1 MHVKVSSNDLSD
13 GDVSIDKYIQYQQLE
28 ELFEAA
34 ALAEKG
40 KNKFKRTQV
49 GGLWRPRVFSSL
61 TVSDTVAFITYT
73 DCPFVYCI
81 RSRSKTSARH
91 TWVTS

>member
-1 MHVKVSSNDLSD
+1 MVQVSSNDLSD

-49 GGLWRPRVFSSL
+49 GSL
-61 TVSDTVAFITYT
+61 
-73 DCPFVYCI
+73 
-81 RSRSKTSARH
+81 
-91 TWVTS
+91 